1 MSIRLTRPRWLVHQS
16 RNRSHFYVASSHYQQ
31 YRLLFVRV
39 NLAMTD
45 STVQQSHSENLRR
58 IEAAK
63 DKFEKRIRSLES
75 RIEERS
81 HNLDG
86 RLNLLDRRLLSIS
99 TRIDNRVDPCV
110 QRSSERVNIVESQ
123 TFKKNI
129 TRRVNALFKMKS
141 SGSGLLDAAT
151 GDSESSRRILLI
163 LGLLSDVKSGRAGSR
178 PLPSTRGF

>member
-123 TFKKNI
+123 TFKKKYNE
-129 TRRVNALFKMKS
+129 TSKRLVQNEVKWQWLARRCY
-141 SGSGLLDAAT
+141 
-151 GDSESSRRILLI
+151 RRFRKLEADLTD
-163 LGLLSDVKSGRAGSR
+163 LRTSLRR
-178 PLPSTRGF
+178 